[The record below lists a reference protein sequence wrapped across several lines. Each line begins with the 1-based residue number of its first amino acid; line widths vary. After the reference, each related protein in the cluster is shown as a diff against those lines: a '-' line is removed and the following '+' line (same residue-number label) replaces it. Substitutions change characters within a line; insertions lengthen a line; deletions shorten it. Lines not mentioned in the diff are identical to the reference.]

1 MDDAVIQAQ
10 ALSQW
15 SRSLDVNRWFA
26 SIRERTTCAG
36 HTNELKHP
44 SMGGE
49 AAVKDRTG
57 AAWSWPSPEC
67 FLAIVDP

>member
-1 MDDAVIQAQ
+1 MVRIN
-10 ALSQW
+10 
-15 SRSLDVNRWFA
+15 SREDYL
-26 SIRERTTCAG
+26 REG

>member
-1 MDDAVIQAQ
+1 MVRID
-10 ALSQW
+10 L
-15 SRSLDVNRWFA
+15 
-26 SIRERTTCAG
+26 REDYLREG